1 MAEVKR
7 KEWIWV
13 IGVAAI
19 IMMLTTVPYIIGAL
33 RSNDEWRFSG
43 FVFGVEDGNSYLAK
57 MQLGAHGEFLFQ
69 LSYAFED
76 HPKAL
81 FFPLHILLGKLTGWI
96 VGTQDT
102 LRLHSA
108 LIITYHLSRIT
119 FGIILL
125 LVIYRFLAELLP
137 RISQRRVTF
146 VLIALGG
153 GLGWSLILFRA
164 PEQPLEL
171 YSPEAFTFLD
181 LYGLPHLSASR
192 ALMLG
197 GLLCYLRA
205 IRDKW
210 WWSLIAGACWMAMT
224 LIQPFYMLIIFV
236 IISLHVFALAI
247 MTFLHKDDLLRGID
261 LNASTLRALWIG
273 AMAGAF
279 GLPMTLYSFFLFL
292 SDTIYKVWSS
302 QNILPSPSW
311 WVYLAAWGLFL
322 LIGVFGVRSL
332 YRRNLIACVL
342 IIVWILVVPI
352 LIYIPYN
359 LQRRFSEGIYVPM
372 IALAIGGVTAV
383 FSGRRRVWRLA
394 RRYVPILLIILSLP
408 MTLILW
414 IGGVNAV
421 MTYSQPI
428 YQDRDQVATYVF
440 LGKNLPPRA
449 NVLSSYQFGNA
460 VPAYG
465 YLVAVIGHGPETPF
479 LLSKQ
484 VSVSGFY
491 KTNLTPTMRFQS
503 FVALNSPYVVIGP
516 DERALGSFDPTNPR
530 QSNFLQK
537 VFESGPYSVW
547 AFRPTPIP

>member
-1 MAEVKR
+1 MSNIARREH
-7 KEWIWV
+7 IWV
-13 IGVAAI
+13 IIVASI
-19 IMMLTTVPYIIGAL
+19 IMALTTVPYIIGAL

-125 LVIYRFLAELLP
+125 LVTYRFLAELLP
-137 RISQRRVTF
+137 RLSQRRVACI
-146 VLIALGG
+146 LIALGG
-153 GLGWSLILFRA
+153 GLGWLLILFRA

-192 ALMLG
+192 ALMLS

-210 WWSLIAGACWMAMT
+210 WWGLIAGACWLTMT

-236 IISLHVFALAI
+236 IIALHVFALAV

-261 LNASTLRALWIG
+261 LSGSTLRALWIG
-273 AMAGAF
+273 AMASAF
-279 GLPMTLYSFFLFL
+279 GLPLTIYSFLLFL
-292 SDTIYKVWSS
+292 SNTIYKVWGN
-302 QNILPSPSW
+302 QNVLPSPSW

-322 LIGVFGVRSL
+322 FIGIFGVRSL

-342 IIVWILVVPI
+342 IVMWILVVPI

-359 LQRRFSEGIYVPM
+359 LQRRFSEAVYVPM
-372 IALAIGGVTAV
+372 VALAIGGVTAV

-394 RRYVPILLIILSLP
+394 RRYAPIFLILLSLP
-408 MTLILW
+408 MTLVLW

-479 LLSKQ
+479 LVSKR
-484 VSVSGFY
+484 VSVNEFY
-491 KTNLTPTMRFQS
+491 RTTLTPTMRFQS
-503 FVALNSPYVVIGP
+503 FVALSSPYVVLGP
-516 DERALGSFDPTNPR
+516 NERALGNFDPTNPR
-530 QSNFLQK
+530 HSNFLQK

-547 AFRPTPIP
+547 AYRPTPIP

>member
-1 MAEVKR
+1 MSHVTRREYL
-7 KEWIWV
+7 WV
-13 IGVAAI
+13 IIVATI
-19 IMMLTTVPYIIGAL
+19 IMALTTVPYIVGAI
-33 RSNDEWRFSG
+33 RSNDDWRFSG

-96 VGTQDT
+96 VGTDDV
-102 LRLHSA
+102 LRLHTA
-108 LIITYHLSRIT
+108 LILTYHLSRIT
-119 FGIILL
+119 FGIVLL

-137 RISQRRVTF
+137 RLSQRRVAF
-146 VLIALGG
+146 ILIAVGG
-153 GLGWSLILFRA
+153 GLGWLLILFRA

-197 GLLCYLRA
+197 
-205 IRDKW
+205 
-210 WWSLIAGACWMAMT
+210 LIAGACWLTMT

-236 IISLHVFALAI
+236 LIALHVFALAI
-247 MTFLHKDDLLRGID
+247 MTLLHKDDLLRGID

-279 GLPMTLYSFFLFL
+279 GLPLTLYSFLLFL
-292 SDTIYKVWSS
+292 SNTIYKVWSN
-302 QNILPSPSW
+302 QNVLPSPSW
-311 WVYLAAWGLFL
+311 WVYLAAWGLFVI
-322 LIGVFGVRSL
+322 IGIFGVRSL

-342 IIVWILVVPI
+342 IVMWILVVPI

-359 LQRRFSEGIYVPM
+359 LQRRFSEAVYVPM

-394 RRYVPILLIILSLP
+394 RRYVPILLILLSLP

-414 IGGVNAV
+414 IGGINAA

-465 YLVAVIGHGPETPF
+465 YLVAV
-479 LLSKQ
+479 
-484 VSVSGFY
+484 
-491 KTNLTPTMRFQS
+491 
-503 FVALNSPYVVIGP
+503 
-516 DERALGSFDPTNPR
+516 
-530 QSNFLQK
+530 
-537 VFESGPYSVW
+537 
-547 AFRPTPIP
+547 